1 MQRGGILMIRH
12 AELKDIIPIKEIYN
26 DAILHTTSIY
36 TYDAYTDE
44 DQIEWYLQ
52 RMKQGYPVFV
62 WEEDNQ
68 VAGFSTYSSFRS
80 KPAYQY
86 TVENSIYVNRNFRG
100 RGIARTLLQRLII
113 HAESQGFAT
122 MVAAIDSCNTASI
135 RLHEGL
141 GFKRSGIIQRAGYKF
156 GRWLDM
162 TFYQRALESPVL
174 PENSSPADKN
184 IFPDQPWK

>member
-1 MQRGGILMIRH
+1 MIRH
-12 AELKDIIPIKEIYN
+12 AALKDIIPIKEIYN

-44 DQIEWYLQ
+44 DQIEWCLQ

-80 KPAYQY
+80 KPAYHY

-162 TFYQRALESPVL
+162 TFYQRPSNRLYFRKTAVPLTKTSFRISPG
-174 PENSSPADKN
+174 NKKASP
-184 IFPDQPWK
+184 